1 MDHCVTGGAVKRV
14 RAGLR
19 MTQSQLAEKLNVSDK
34 TISKWET
41 CKGFPDISLLEPLAK
56 ALHVSVP
63 ELISGE
69 QVINQN
75 RGANLKRSSLY
86 VCPVCGN
93 VLWSSGNA
101 LISCCGI
108 TLPSLEAEDADSDHA
123 LQVTPVDDEFFLTIT
138 HEMSKQHYISFIVF
152 VSSGHFELVKLYPEG
167 NAETRMSLRG
177 GGTLYW
183 YCNRHGLFCQKV

>member
-1 MDHCVTGGAVKRV
+1 MAQWL
-14 RAGLR
+14 RA
-19 MTQSQLAEKLNVSDK
+19 
-34 TISKWET
+34 
-41 CKGFPDISLLEPLAK
+41 
-56 ALHVSVP
+56 
-63 ELISGE
+63 
-69 QVINQN
+69 
-75 RGANLKRSSLY
+75 SLY

-177 GGTLYW
+177 GGLLYW